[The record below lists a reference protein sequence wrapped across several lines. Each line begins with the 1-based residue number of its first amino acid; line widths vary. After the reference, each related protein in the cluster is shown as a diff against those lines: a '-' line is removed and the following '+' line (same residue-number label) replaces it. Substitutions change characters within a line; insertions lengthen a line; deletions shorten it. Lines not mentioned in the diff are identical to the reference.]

1 MIINELNNLI
11 FPETSEHLRA
21 SLVNCG
27 HNIATQDGH
36 IFSGQEWGGNEFAI
50 WHYTI
55 AGEGVLKFHD
65 KVIPVRAGQAM
76 LLIVPEDY
84 RYSVAENSE
93 SWEYI
98 YVAVKGAELLRIFEL
113 FRQSH
118 GVVCD
123 FDSDSKAV
131 NYAWDIFHKMKNS
144 SVLDSYTAS
153 AMAYQF
159 IMSMCASA
167 EVQFSTKD
175 EKLVRIIHKYC
186 IDHISQPIT
195 VEELAELAGCSRWH
209 FSKRFT
215 QISGYKPHDYIMD
228 IKMRQAVKMLESNL
242 SVKEIVDKIGFSNS
256 AYFCRAFRK
265 TYGVPPGRFRS
276 KAGFTDSDK

>member
-1 MIINELNNLI
+1 MVIKEFNNLI

-27 HNIATQDGH
+27 HNIATRGSYM
-36 IFSGQEWGGNEFAI
+36 FNGQERGDSEFAI
-50 WHYTI
+50 WLYTI

-65 KVIPVRAGQAM
+65 KTIPVRTGQAM
-76 LLIVPEDY
+76 LLVVPEDY
-84 RYSVAENSE
+84 KYFLPDHSE

-98 YVAVKGAELLRIFEL
+98 YVSVKGAELLRIFEI

-123 FDSDSKAV
+123 FNAESKVV
-131 NYAWDIFHKMKNS
+131 NYAWDIFHQMKNS
-144 SVLDSYTAS
+144 VPIDAYIAS

-167 EVQFSTKD
+167 DVQFSTKD
-175 EKLVRIIHKYC
+175 EKLVSIIHKYC

-242 SVKEIVDKIGFSNS
+242 SVKEIVNKIGFSNS

-265 TYGVPPGRFRS
+265 AYGVPPGRFRS
-276 KAGFTDSDK
+276 KAGCTDLEE